1 MIFKMTLIKAS
12 ECLDTPFSCKYTS
25 YHLSIDTSI
34 RKHQQRLPK
43 IFKMEATDTF
53 M

>member
-1 MIFKMTLIKAS
+1 MIFKMTLIKTS
-12 ECLDTPFSCKYTS
+12 ECLDTPFSCEYTS